1 MSIPQSAVSER
12 LDHRL
17 DAIARV
23 TGGVTSILD
32 TDLLARRTVDIVG
45 SQFGLSFAG
54 IFMVDD
60 ARRWAVLRAATQ
72 AQDCRLPLPGDSLV
86 SAAIK
91 TRQAQR
97 ALGAAH
103 HIPCLPDSASALA
116 LPLIIADEAIGA
128 LLVHGEAVAH
138 FDPAD
143 TATLHIIAD
152 QLGIALNNSRL
163 HRQIQDLLYQSVR
176 RARLLEAAN
185 AVGRSVAT
193 ILDLDELLPKTVD
206 TLCEIYGFYYAGV
219 FLLDHS
225 GAWAMLRA
233 GRGQPGAAMIA
244 AGYRLAVDDASTVG
258 AVIRTRRAKMSLAG
272 DGAIPNNPFLPDTHS
287 EMALP
292 LIVGERVLGAVSVQS
307 TDERAFSPDD
317 VTSLQTMA
325 DYLAIAIHNAQT
337 LQELEAANAELLRSK
352 TFEMIATATGEA
364 IHWVGNKAAPIP
376 ASVAR
381 VREDLARYLAL
392 LDALLDAAPSELREN
407 KIGQMLA
414 DATQFASR
422 RGYDLAAIQ
431 AELDGLPLKRLR
443 RALSVESIFEDLDIV
458 QTGAAAILNIKE
470 DLVGPA
476 RQRQPELIHL
486 PELLRDVVAAMG
498 IPSGVVRTLFA
509 EDLPPVRADRR
520 QLDQVFV
527 NLVKNALEAME
538 AVEDKRLL
546 LWARPSG
553 EPGMVDVEVID
564 NGAGIPPE
572 QIDKIWVAFYTTK
585 GHRGGT
591 GLGLPA
597 CLEIIKQSGGKIR
610 IESQPGE
617 GTTFT
622 VSLPAAK

>member
-1 MSIPQSAVSER
+1 MGIPQPAVIKK
-12 LDHRL
+12 LDPHL

-32 TDLLARRTVDIVG
+32 TDLLARRTVDIISG
-45 SQFGLSFAG
+45 AFGLSFTG
-54 IFMVDD
+54 IFMLDD
-60 ARRWAVLRAATQ
+60 ARRYAVLRAATGLP
-72 AQDCRLPLPGDSLV
+72 DCRLALDDESVV

-91 TRQAQR
+91 TRQAQSTFD
-97 ALGAAH
+97 APH
-103 HIPCLPDSASALA
+103 HVPGLPTTGPTLA
-116 LPLIIADEAIGA
+116 LPLVIGDEAIGA
-128 LLVHGEAVAH
+128 LLVQGESAAH

-143 TATLHIIAD
+143 TATLQIIAD

-176 RARLLEAAN
+176 RARLLDAAN

-193 ILDLDELLPKTVD
+193 ILDLDQLLPKTVD
-206 TLCEIYGFYYAGV
+206 TICEIYGFYYAGV
-219 FLLDHS
+219 FLLDNS
-225 GAWAMLRA
+225 GAWAVLRA
-233 GRGQPGAAMIA
+233 GRGRPGAAMVA

-258 AVIRTRRAKMSLAG
+258 AVIRTHRAKMALSG
-272 DGAIPNNPFLPDTHS
+272 DGAVVKTPFLPDTRS

-292 LIVGERVLGAVSVQS
+292 LIVGDRVLGAVSVQS
-307 TDERAFSPDD
+307 TDERAFSHDD

-337 LQELEAANAELLRSK
+337 VQKLEAANAELLRSK

-376 ASVAR
+376 GSVAR

-392 LDALLDAAPSELREN
+392 LHALLVDAPSELRES
-407 KIGQMLA
+407 KFGQMLA
-414 DATQFASR
+414 DATQVVAE
-422 RGYDLAAIQ
+422 RGYNLAAMQ
-431 AELDGLPLKRLR
+431 AELDSLPLKRLR
-443 RALSVESIFEDLDIV
+443 RALSVASIFEDLDII

-476 RQRQPELIHL
+476 RQRQLDLIHL
-486 PELLRDVVAAMG
+486 PELLCDVVASMG

-509 EDLPPVRADRR
+509 EDLPSVRADRR

-538 AVEDKRLL
+538 AVEDKKLL
-546 LWARPSG
+546 LWARPSA

-564 NGAGIPPE
+564 NGVGISPE

-610 IESQPGE
+610 VESQPGE